1 MGESSGVG
9 FAIPV
14 NTAKRVV
21 PQLIENGRVIR
32 PDIGIT
38 RVYKTEEGLLIATV
52 APEGPA
58 DRAGLR
64 GFKLV
69 KTRTQRGPFIYEQTR
84 VDQSQA
90 DLIVAVDGQAVIN
103 VDQFMTVIES
113 RQPGDEVVVTVIRD
127 GQRQDVKVLLGGE

>member
-1 MGESSGVG
+1 MG

-58 DRAGLR
+58 DRAGLQ